1 MEIYIMKIMPIFV
14 LVFILVPL
22 LSTILTQ
29 AANPADIYPDN
40 KVDWL
45 DLKMMKENWLS
56 TDSTPAD
63 IDNSGDVNA
72 VDFAI
77 LAINWGWLAPSLPD
91 DMVLIPGGEFL
102 MGDHF
107 NEGDP
112 DELPVHAVYVD
123 SFYIGRYETTN
134 QQYCDY
140 LNSAISED
148 LIEVRS
154 GIIYASPGGTSPYCD
169 TYSYDADSSIEYS
182 GGAFSVRTKDGI
194 DMSNHPIVEVSWF
207 GAIAYCNYY
216 GYRLPNEAEW
226 EYAAR
231 GGEHDPYYRYPWSD
245 SIDVSMANFWDSGD
259 PYETGSYPWTAPTGY
274 YDGSQ
279 IPAGTDMTNG
289 YGLYDMAGNVSE
301 WCDDWYD
308 SNYYN
313 VSPYDK
319 PEGPAN
325 GTYRVLRGGCWYCS
339 LTFSRAAYRTYYSQ
353 DSRSY
358 HVGFRVV
365 SDLEQDLGSLRK
377 HR

>member
-1 MEIYIMKIMPIFV
+1 MEIYIMKIMSIIL
-14 LVFILVPL
+14 LVFILVSL
-22 LSTILTQ
+22 LSTIPTQ

-77 LAINWGWLAPSLPD
+77 LANNWGWLAPSLPD
-91 DMVLIPGGEFL
+91 DMLLIPGGEFL

-107 NEGDP
+107 NEGDL

-123 SFYIGRYETTN
+123 SFYISRYETTN

-140 LNSAISED
+140 LNSVISED

-182 GGAFSVRTKDGI
+182 GDVFSVRIKDGI
-194 DMSNHPIVEVSWF
+194 DMSDHPIVEVSWF
-207 GAIAYCNYY
+207 GAIAYCNYS
-216 GYRLPNEAEW
+216 GYRLPSEAEW

-231 GGEHDPYYRYPWSD
+231 GGIYDPYYRYPWSD

-259 PYETGSYPWTAPTGY
+259 PYETGSYPWTTPTGY

-279 IPAGTDMTNG
+279 IPAGTDMANG
-289 YGLYDMAGNVSE
+289 YGLYDIAGNVSE

-313 VSPYDK
+313 VSPYDN
-319 PEGPAN
+319 PEGPAS

-339 LTFSRAAYRTYYSQ
+339 STFSRVAYRNYYSQ
-353 DSRSY
+353 DGRSY

-365 SDLEQDLGSLRK
+365 SDLE
-377 HR
+377 